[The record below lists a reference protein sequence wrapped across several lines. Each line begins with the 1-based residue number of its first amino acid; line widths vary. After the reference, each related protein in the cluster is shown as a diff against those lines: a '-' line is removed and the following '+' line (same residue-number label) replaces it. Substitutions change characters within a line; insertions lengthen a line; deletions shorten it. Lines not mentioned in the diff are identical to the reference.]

1 MSPSYA
7 RPARPARHV
16 TFALLAFLFGCA
28 PQADAL
34 RREFG
39 ELKHDVASVRAE
51 NAALRER
58 IDALEEKG
66 APAPVPDSAPS
77 SSAVSATDDRPELK
91 VVRISPEA
99 SQSDGWVAVDPS
111 DPKRPRPASSAPS
124 DGPTTEIRSER
135 GGAVM
140 QRSTPATTVAPRK

>member
-7 RPARPARHV
+7 RSARHV

-39 ELKHDVASVRAE
+39 ELKHDVAAVRAE

-77 SSAVSATDDRPELK
+77 SSAVSATDFTVLFGFLPSIK
-91 VVRISPEA
+91 RIA
-99 SQSDGWVAVDPS
+99 
-111 DPKRPRPASSAPS
+111 RR
-124 DGPTTEIRSER
+124 T
-135 GGAVM
+135 
-140 QRSTPATTVAPRK
+140 ATTINTVGMLIFANRSVIPGAGGVILVSGAL